1 MMISLEESGQ
11 ISKEEANEVNY
22 HLIMNHSMLEDT
34 MVFATA
40 GVSAVWILT
49 TRILFAF
56 LLVWGRRGFVKLR
69 VKSLKLRVER

>member
-1 MMISLEESGQ
+1 
-11 ISKEEANEVNY
+11 
-22 HLIMNHSMLEDT
+22 

-56 LLVWGRRGFVKLR
+56 LLVWGRRGYKKLR
-69 VKSLKLRVER
+69 V